1 MYEKLIVEGV
11 GTFLLICV
19 ILHSAS
25 DNRIGYFGIAAAL
38 FVVINLGA
46 TVSGAHYNPAVTF
59 AMILENKIAFN
70 LGLLYIIS
78 QIIGAYGALKFN
90 SIVLENAMVMNNGM
104 ISW

>member
-1 MYEKLIVEGV
+1 MYEKLVVETI

-46 TVSGAHYNPAVTF
+46 SVSGAHYNPAVTF

-70 LGLLYIIS
+70 LGLLYILS
-78 QIIGAYGALKFN
+78 QLVGAYGALKFN
-90 SIVLENAMVMNNGM
+90 SIVLENGSMMV
-104 ISW
+104 

>member
-1 MYEKLIVEGV
+1 MYEKLVVETI

-46 TVSGAHYNPAVTF
+46 SVSGAHYNPAVTF

-70 LGLLYIIS
+70 LGLLYILS
-78 QIIGAYGALKFN
+78 QLIGAYGALKFN
-90 SIVLENAMVMNNGM
+90 SIVLESGTMMV
-104 ISW
+104 